1 MASTIQ
7 KNMNYQ
13 SPIYHPGGEFSFFLQ
28 RTTTNEIIASIDKL
42 PAKTS
47 PCDDN
52 INNQI
57 IKLAVSGS
65 RKINQS
71 IISRR
76 QISQ

>member
-13 SPIYHPGGEFSFFLQ
+13 SPINPPEREFSFVLQ
-28 RTTTNEIIASIDKL
+28 RTTTNENEIIASIDKL

-47 PCDDN
+47 PGDDN

-57 IKLAVSGS
+57 IKLAVSVF
-65 RKINQS
+65 
-71 IISRR
+71 R
-76 QISQ
+76 QFSQN